1 MLLCAFLLSLPLWE
15 CGLKFAV
22 MQQESGGNGV
32 TPLVGV
38 WIEMPFCQLLLS
50 STPNSC
56 YTKTKHFNRKKVAA
70 MGFFKKKEK
79 AAPSGDFD
87 RENEKPIIKASIC
100 NGEQIAGFKNIH
112 TGKMREIMLIKTSAD
127 LEYFKTMYGIETEI
141 EKEY

>member
-1 MLLCAFLLSLPLWE
+1 
-15 CGLKFAV
+15 

-56 YTKTKHFNRKKVAA
+56 YTKTKHSNRKKVAA

-79 AAPSGDFD
+79 VAPSGYFD

-127 LEYFKTMYGIETEI
+127 LEYYKTMYGNETEI

>member
-1 MLLCAFLLSLPLWE
+1 
-15 CGLKFAV
+15 
-22 MQQESGGNGV
+22 
-32 TPLVGV
+32 
-38 WIEMPFCQLLLS
+38 MPP
-50 STPNSC
+50 TPNSC
-56 YTKTKHFNRKKVAA
+56 YTKAKHFNRKKVAA

-100 NGEQIAGFKNIH
+100 SGEQIAGFKNIH

>member
-1 MLLCAFLLSLPLWE
+1 MDGAILLKKRKKIHLGAKIIWYMSNFGKVYYDNKVIATL
-15 CGLKFAV
+15 
-22 MQQESGGNGV
+22 
-32 TPLVGV
+32 
-38 WIEMPFCQLLLS
+38 
-50 STPNSC
+50 PNSC

-112 TGKMREIMLIKTSAD
+112 TGIMREIMLIKTSAD
-127 LEYFKTMYGIETEI
+127 LEYF
-141 EKEY
+141 

>member
-1 MLLCAFLLSLPLWE
+1 MRERCRSPHAIYIIHSFS
-15 CGLKFAV
+15 
-22 MQQESGGNGV
+22 
-32 TPLVGV
+32 
-38 WIEMPFCQLLLS
+38 
-50 STPNSC
+50 
-56 YTKTKHFNRKKVAA
+56 R
-70 MGFFKKKEK
+70 FFKKKEK